1 MNNLLNKIS
10 ISYLFKAGTNRLS
23 SLSILTSSGIA
34 IGTAIVIIVMS
45 VMNGFQ
51 NELKERILGA
61 VPQITFQ
68 KQEGFEDIDRL
79 IESIKEHPNVMDA
92 QTFYINQSVISTDL
106 ATRGVILKGT
116 DENEVSI
123 IPENMVEGNL
133 QTLRQGANI
142 ILGDDLAYEIGVL
155 PGEKITL
162 IVAPNP
168 DNILSIPRTIS
179 FLVVG
184 LFSVG
189 SEVDQNYALIGKES
203 FQKAFLLDAN
213 SMLEIRLDDVLDAP
227 NTARDIKKDLNM
239 SSSVQVTTWGEE
251 YGSLFRAT
259 QLERI
264 MVSLLMSL
272 ILLMAVFSMI
282 ISINNFV
289 KDKENEIAMLRTIGY
304 SQNEVLRIFLQII
317 IFLGATGIL
326 FGNLIG
332 VVVSNNIT
340 ELFNLLAKAFNINV
354 MNTYYI
360 DYFPSIVKLN
370 DILLINGCSIFLI
383 VLLGLIPS
391 LKAAKTNPIHILNKK

>member
-23 SLSILTSSGIA
+23 SLSILTSAGIA

-133 QTLRQGANI
+133 QALSQGANI

-162 IVAPNP
+162 IVAPNL

-203 FQKAFLLDAN
+203 FQKAFSLDAN

-239 SSSVQVTTWGEE
+239 SSSVQVTTWSEE

-317 IFLGATGIL
+317 IFLGAIGIL

>member
-1 MNNLLNKIS
+1 MKNLLNKIS

-23 SLSILTSSGIA
+23 SLSILTSAGIA
-34 IGTAIVIIVMS
+34 IGTAVVIIVMS

-68 KQEGFEDIDRL
+68 NQEGFQDADKL
-79 IESIKEHPNVMDA
+79 IESIKEHPNVIDA
-92 QTFYINQSVISTDL
+92 QTFYINQSIISTNSI
-106 ATRGVILKGT
+106 TRGVMLKGT
-116 DENEVSI
+116 DENEISI
-123 IPENMVEGNL
+123 IPENMIEGDL
-133 QTLRQGANI
+133 ETLNQGSNI
-142 ILGDDLAYEIGVL
+142 ILGDALAYEIGAL

-162 IVAPNP
+162 IIASNP

-203 FQKAFLLDAN
+203 FQKAFSLSAD
-213 SMLEIRLDDVLDAP
+213 SMLEIRLDDVLDVQ
-227 NTARDIKKDLNM
+227 NTVSDIRRDLNIGP
-239 SSSVQVTTWGEE
+239 SVQVSTWGEK

-259 QLERI
+259 QLERL

-272 ILLMAVFSMI
+272 ILLIAVFSMI

-304 SQNEVLRIFLQII
+304 SQTEILRIFLQII
-317 IFLGATGIL
+317 IFLGTLGIL

-340 ELFNLLAKAFNINV
+340 ELFNFLAKVFNINV
-354 MNTYYI
+354 MSTYYV
-360 DYFPSIVKLN
+360 DYFPSIVMFG
-370 DILLINGCSIFLI
+370 DILLINGCSFVLI
-383 VLLGLIPS
+383 VLLGLIPA
-391 LKAAKTNPIHILNKK
+391 LKAAKTNPIEILNRK

>member
-23 SLSILTSSGIA
+23 SLSILTSAGIA

-133 QTLRQGANI
+133 QALSQGANI

-162 IVAPNP
+162 IVAPNL

-203 FQKAFLLDAN
+203 FQKAFSLDAN

-239 SSSVQVTTWGEE
+239 SSSVQVTTWSEE

-272 ILLMAVFSMI
+272 ILLTAVFSMI

-317 IFLGATGIL
+317 IFLGAIGIL

>member
-227 NTARDIKKDLNM
+227 NTARDITKNLNM

>member
-1 MNNLLNKIS
+1 LNNLLNKIS

-23 SLSILTSSGIA
+23 SLSILTSAGIA

-133 QTLRQGANI
+133 QALSQGANI

-162 IVAPNP
+162 IVAPNL

-203 FQKAFLLDAN
+203 FQKAFSLDAN

-239 SSSVQVTTWGEE
+239 SSSVQVTTWSEE

-317 IFLGATGIL
+317 IFLGAIGIL

>member
-133 QTLRQGANI
+133 QALSQGANI

-203 FQKAFLLDAN
+203 FQKAFSLDAN

>member
-162 IVAPNP
+162 IVAPNL

-227 NTARDIKKDLNM
+227 NTARDITKNLNM